1 MSFQNIVDFS
11 FRALTLG
18 GRFVLLIAIAKY
30 LSPDDVGI
38 YGILCSLISYVLY
51 FLGIDFYVYSTRKI
65 ICGGVNKIW
74 GMLYN
79 QYVFY
84 LFGYV
89 LLIIV
94 SQQVFTYSGISDYA
108 VMGVAIA
115 LFEHMS
121 QEMYRV
127 LIVIKKIRAAN
138 IQLFIRSG
146 SWCYIT
152 SLLLCIKNITDLKSV
167 MFIWMLFSFISVC
180 YALFVIYVEVHPKRE
195 DFILDLSWIIEGV
208 KVSSFF
214 FIGTICLRGIFY
226 FDKIFLKDIVNLNIV
241 GVYVFY
247 FGVASAIQSF
257 VDILVVSK
265 YYPELIRQVNEDI
278 DRGNVSLSKKI
289 VRDFLNKI
297 LATAFF
303 MCIVSIPA
311 CYFVV
316 KFLNKS
322 DYLAYFPVYI
332 SLLVANV
339 VFLIAM
345 PYHYFL
351 YALKRDSFL
360 VRINIFTFGLFL
372 LLSYVLIRLFSDLT
386 VYCII
391 VPIIVSYSSAL
402 FIKFYGYN
410 SFVRGRS

>member
-226 FDKIFLKDIVNLNIV
+226 FDKI
-241 GVYVFY
+241 
-247 FGVASAIQSF
+247 
-257 VDILVVSK
+257 
-265 YYPELIRQVNEDI
+265 
-278 DRGNVSLSKKI
+278 
-289 VRDFLNKI
+289 
-297 LATAFF
+297 
-303 MCIVSIPA
+303 
-311 CYFVV
+311 
-316 KFLNKS
+316 
-322 DYLAYFPVYI
+322 
-332 SLLVANV
+332 
-339 VFLIAM
+339 
-345 PYHYFL
+345 
-351 YALKRDSFL
+351 
-360 VRINIFTFGLFL
+360 
-372 LLSYVLIRLFSDLT
+372 
-386 VYCII
+386 
-391 VPIIVSYSSAL
+391 
-402 FIKFYGYN
+402 
-410 SFVRGRS
+410 